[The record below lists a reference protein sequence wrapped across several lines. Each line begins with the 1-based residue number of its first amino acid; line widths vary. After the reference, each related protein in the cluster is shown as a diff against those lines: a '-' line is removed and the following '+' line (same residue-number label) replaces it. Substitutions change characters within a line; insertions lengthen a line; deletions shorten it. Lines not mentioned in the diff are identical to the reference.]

1 MLNFPEA
8 VPFEMPVTD
17 KQAPGYSTIVQ
28 RPMDLGTIRQNLE
41 TRMYSHPAEAYA
53 DIRQVCH
60 S

>member
-1 MLNFPEA
+1 
-8 VPFEMPVTD
+8 MPVTD